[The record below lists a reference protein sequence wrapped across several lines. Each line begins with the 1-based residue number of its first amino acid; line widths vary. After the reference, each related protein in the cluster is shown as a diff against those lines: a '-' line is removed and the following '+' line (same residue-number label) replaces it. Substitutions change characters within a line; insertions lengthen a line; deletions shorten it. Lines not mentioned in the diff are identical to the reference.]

1 MLAYPE
7 GLPTPQREG
16 YGFDPVSP
24 MTSSKLVTGRTLQ
37 RRAFASTPTEA
48 TVTWLLTAAE
58 AQLFEGWFEYVLLS
72 GSLPFECPLLTPLG
86 LEPYKVNFV
95 DIYTGPVLVGVDLW
109 RFSAQ
114 LRLFKRPLIDKE
126 WVVDAPDYI
135 LGADIFDIAMNQ
147 KWPKVEPT
155 P

>member
-24 MTSSKLVTGRTLQ
+24 MTSTKLVSGRSER
-37 RRAFASTPTEA
+37 RRAFVSTPTVA
-48 TVTWLLTAAE
+48 TVTWLLTAPE
-58 AQLFEGWFEYVLLS
+58 ARLFEGWFEYVLLS
-72 GSLPFECPLLTPLG
+72 GSLPFECPLLTPMG
-86 LEPYKVNFV
+86 MEPYRANFV
-95 DIYTGPVLVGVDLW
+95 DIYSGPVLVGVDFW

-114 LRLFKRPLIDKE
+114 LSLFKRPLIDKE

-135 LGADIFDIAMNQ
+135 LGADIFDIAMNRD
-147 KWPKVEPT
+147 WPKPAD
-155 P
+155 

>member
-24 MTSSKLVTGRTLQ
+24 MTSTKLVSGRTER
-37 RRAFASTPTEA
+37 RRAFVSTPTVA
-48 TVTWLLTAAE
+48 TVTWLLTPSE

-72 GSLPFECPLLTPLG
+72 GSLPFECPLLTPMG
-86 LEPYKVNFV
+86 MEPYRANFV
-95 DIYTGPVLVGVDLW
+95 DIYSGPVLVGVDLW

-114 LRLFKRPLIDKE
+114 LSLFKRPLIDKE
-126 WVVDAPDYI
+126 WIVDAPDYI
-135 LGADIFDIAMNQ
+135 LGANIFDIAMNQ
-147 KWPKVEPT
+147 KWPRHTEG
-155 P
+155 

>member
-24 MTSSKLVTGRTLQ
+24 MTSTKLVSGRSE
-37 RRAFASTPTEA
+37 RRRTFVSTPTVA
-48 TVTWLLTAAE
+48 TVTWLLTPSE

-72 GSLPFECPLLTPLG
+72 GSLPFECPLLTPMG
-86 LEPYKVNFV
+86 LEPYRANFV
-95 DIYTGPVLVGVDLW
+95 DIYSGPVLVGVDLW

-114 LRLFKRPLIDKE
+114 LSLFKRPLIDKE

-135 LGADIFDIAMNQ
+135 LGSDIFDIAMNQ
-147 KWPKVEPT
+147 KWPKHTEC
-155 P
+155 

>member
-24 MTSSKLVTGRTLQ
+24 MTSTKLVTGRSER
-37 RRAFASTPTEA
+37 RRAFVSTPTVA
-48 TVTWLLTAAE
+48 TVTWLLTAPE
-58 AQLFEGWFEYVLLS
+58 ARLFEGWFEYVLLS
-72 GSLPFECPLLTPLG
+72 GSLPFECPLLTPMG
-86 LEPYKVNFV
+86 MEPYRANFV
-95 DIYTGPVLVGVDLW
+95 DIYSGPVLVGVDFW

-114 LRLFKRPLIDKE
+114 LSLFKRPLIDKE

-135 LGADIFDIAMNQ
+135 LGADIFDIAMNRD
-147 KWPKVEPT
+147 WPKPAD
-155 P
+155 

>member
-24 MTSSKLVTGRTLQ
+24 MTSTKLVSGRSER
-37 RRAFASTPTEA
+37 RRAFVSTPTVA
-48 TVTWLLTAAE
+48 TVTWLLTPSE

-72 GSLPFECPLLTPLG
+72 GSLPFECPLLTPMG
-86 LEPYKVNFV
+86 MEPYRANFV
-95 DIYTGPVLVGVDLW
+95 DIYSGPVLVGVDLW

-114 LRLFKRPLIDKE
+114 LSLFKRPLIDKE
-126 WVVDAPDYI
+126 WIVDAPDYI
-135 LGADIFDIAMNQ
+135 LGAEIFDIAMNQ
-147 KWPKVEPT
+147 KWPKHTEG
-155 P
+155 

>member
-24 MTSSKLVTGRTLQ
+24 MTSTKLVTGRTMQ
-37 RRAFASTPTEA
+37 RRAFANTPTEA
-48 TVTWLLTAAE
+48 TVTWLLTASE

-72 GSLPFECPLLTPLG
+72 GSLPFECPLKTPLG
-86 LEPYKVNFV
+86 LEPYQANFV
-95 DIYTGPVLVGVDLW
+95 DIYTGPVLVGVDHW
-109 RFSAQ
+109 RFSAR
-114 LRLFKRPLIDKE
+114 LRLFKRPLIDKD
-126 WVVDAPDYI
+126 WVVDAPEYI

-147 KWPKVEPT
+147 KWPKAEPA

>member
-24 MTSSKLVTGRTLQ
+24 MTSTKLVSGRSER
-37 RRAFASTPTEA
+37 RRAFVSTPTVA
-48 TVTWLLTAAE
+48 TVTWLLTPSE

-72 GSLPFECPLLTPLG
+72 GSLPFECPLLTPMG
-86 LEPYKVNFV
+86 MEPYRANFV
-95 DIYTGPVLVGVDLW
+95 DIYSGPVLVGVDLW

-114 LRLFKRPLIDKE
+114 LSLFKRPLIDKE
-126 WVVDAPDYI
+126 WIVDAPDYI

-147 KWPKVEPT
+147 KWPRHTES
-155 P
+155 

>member
-24 MTSSKLVTGRTLQ
+24 MTSTKLVSGRSER
-37 RRAFASTPTEA
+37 RRAFVSTPTVA
-48 TVTWLLTAAE
+48 TVTWLLTPSE
-58 AQLFEGWFEYVLLS
+58 AQFFEGWFEHVLLS
-72 GSLPFECPLLTPLG
+72 GSLPFECPLLTPMG
-86 LEPYKVNFV
+86 MEPYRANFV
-95 DIYTGPVLVGVDLW
+95 DIYSGPVLVGVDFW

-114 LRLFKRPLIDKE
+114 LSLFKRPLIDKE

-135 LGADIFDIAMNQ
+135 LGADIFDIAMNRD
-147 KWPKVEPT
+147 WPKPAD
-155 P
+155 

>member
-24 MTSSKLVTGRTLQ
+24 MTSTKLVSGRSER
-37 RRAFASTPTEA
+37 RRAFVSTPTVA
-48 TVTWLLTAAE
+48 TVTWLLTPSE

-72 GSLPFECPLLTPLG
+72 GSLPFECPLLTPMG
-86 LEPYKVNFV
+86 LEPYRANFV
-95 DIYTGPVLVGVDLW
+95 DIYSGPVLVGVDLW

-114 LRLFKRPLIDKE
+114 LSLFKRPLIDKE
-126 WVVDAPDYI
+126 WIVDAPDYI
-135 LGADIFDIAMNQ
+135 LGSDIFDIAMNQ
-147 KWPKVEPT
+147 KWPRQHET
-155 P
+155 

>member
-24 MTSSKLVTGRTLQ
+24 MTSTKLVSGRSER
-37 RRAFASTPTEA
+37 RRAFVSTPTVA
-48 TVTWLLTAAE
+48 TVTWLLTPAE

-72 GSLPFECPLLTPLG
+72 GSLPFECPLLTPMG
-86 LEPYKVNFV
+86 MEPYRANFV
-95 DIYTGPVLVGVDLW
+95 DIYSGPVLVGVDLW

-114 LRLFKRPLIDKE
+114 LSLFKRPLIDKE
-126 WVVDAPDYI
+126 WVVDAPDYV
-135 LGADIFDIAMNQ
+135 LGSDIFDLAMNQ
-147 KWPKVEPT
+147 KWPKHTEG
-155 P
+155 

>member
-24 MTSSKLVTGRTLQ
+24 MTSTKLVSGRSER
-37 RRAFASTPTEA
+37 RRAFVSTPTVA
-48 TVTWLLTAAE
+48 TVTWLLTPSE

-72 GSLPFECPLLTPLG
+72 GSLPFECPLLTPMG
-86 LEPYKVNFV
+86 MEPYRANFV
-95 DIYTGPVLVGVDLW
+95 DIYSGPVLVGVDLW

-114 LRLFKRPLIDKE
+114 LSLFKRPLIDKE
-126 WVVDAPDYI
+126 WVVDAPDYV
-135 LGADIFDIAMNQ
+135 LGSDIFDLAMNQ
-147 KWPKVEPT
+147 KWPKHTEG
-155 P
+155 

>member
-24 MTSSKLVTGRTLQ
+24 MTSTKLVSGRSER
-37 RRAFASTPTEA
+37 RRAFVSTPTVA
-48 TVTWLLTAAE
+48 TVTWLLTPSE

-72 GSLPFECPLLTPLG
+72 GSLPFECPLLTPMG
-86 LEPYKVNFV
+86 MEPYRANFV
-95 DIYTGPVLVGVDLW
+95 DIYSGPVLVGVDLW

-114 LRLFKRPLIDKE
+114 LSLFKRPLIDKE
-126 WVVDAPDYI
+126 WVVDAPDYV
-135 LGADIFDIAMNQ
+135 LGSDVFDIAMNREWTQ
-147 KWPKVEPT
+147 PDGD
-155 P
+155 

>member
-24 MTSSKLVTGRTLQ
+24 MTSTKLVSGRTER
-37 RRAFASTPTEA
+37 RRAFVSTPTVA
-48 TVTWLLTAAE
+48 TVTWLLTPSE

-72 GSLPFECPLLTPLG
+72 GSLPFECPFLTPMG
-86 LEPYKVNFV
+86 MEPYRANFV
-95 DIYTGPVLVGVDLW
+95 DIYSGPVLVGVDLW

-114 LRLFKRPLIDKE
+114 LSLFKRPLIDKE
-126 WVVDAPDYI
+126 WIVDAPDYI
-135 LGADIFDIAMNQ
+135 LGANIFDIAMNQ
-147 KWPKVEPT
+147 KWPRHTEG
-155 P
+155 

>member
-24 MTSSKLVTGRTLQ
+24 MTSTKLVSGRSER
-37 RRAFASTPTEA
+37 RRAFVSTPTVA
-48 TVTWLLTAAE
+48 TVTWLLTPSE

-72 GSLPFECPLLTPLG
+72 GSLPFECPLLTPMG
-86 LEPYKVNFV
+86 LEPYRANFV
-95 DIYTGPVLVGVDLW
+95 DIYSGPVLVGVDLW

-114 LRLFKRPLIDKE
+114 LSLFKRPLIDKE
-126 WVVDAPDYI
+126 WIVDAPDYI
-135 LGADIFDIAMNQ
+135 LGADIFDIAINQ
-147 KWPKVEPT
+147 KWPRHTEG
-155 P
+155 

>member
-24 MTSSKLVTGRTLQ
+24 MTSTKLVSGRSER
-37 RRAFASTPTEA
+37 RRAFVSTPTVA
-48 TVTWLLTAAE
+48 TVTWLLTPSE

-72 GSLPFECPLLTPLG
+72 GSLPFECPLLTPMG
-86 LEPYKVNFV
+86 MEPYRANFV
-95 DIYTGPVLVGVDLW
+95 DIYSGPVLVGVDLW

-114 LRLFKRPLIDKE
+114 LSLFKRPLIDKE
-126 WVVDAPDYI
+126 WIVDAPDYI

-147 KWPKVEPT
+147 KWPRHTEG
-155 P
+155 

>member
-24 MTSSKLVTGRTLQ
+24 MTSTKLVSGRSER
-37 RRAFASTPTEA
+37 RRAFVSTPTVA
-48 TVTWLLTAAE
+48 TVTWLLTPSE

-72 GSLPFECPLLTPLG
+72 GSLPFECPLLTPMG
-86 LEPYKVNFV
+86 MEPYRANFV
-95 DIYTGPVLVGVDLW
+95 DIYSGPVLVGVDLW

-114 LRLFKRPLIDKE
+114 LSLFKRPLIDKE
-126 WVVDAPDYI
+126 WVVDAPDYV
-135 LGADIFDIAMNQ
+135 LGSDIFDIAMNQ
-147 KWPKVEPT
+147 KWPKHTEG
-155 P
+155 